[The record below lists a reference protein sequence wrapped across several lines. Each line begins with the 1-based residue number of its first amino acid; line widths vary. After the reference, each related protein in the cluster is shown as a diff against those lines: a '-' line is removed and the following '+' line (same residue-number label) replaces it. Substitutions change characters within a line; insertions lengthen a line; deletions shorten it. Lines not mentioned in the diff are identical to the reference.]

1 MVVVA
6 ERLSGQRRHQLNLQK
21 KMPDRTQRA
30 LQSIIAGVGW
40 RDAPIDALQI
50 TPSPNVL
57 PTDLPI
63 GPLAGAAI
71 GAAGLAASA
80 LRQLR
85 NGKLQRICV
94 DSRAATLAMTSATYL
109 RVNAQAVK
117 SWDPITGYYPVRDGQ
132 WVYLHGNF
140 AHLRDGL
147 LKLFDVPN
155 DPAALKKALQHWSG
169 AEVESAAGEL
179 GLCGVVVRNRASW
192 ETHPQALAT
201 TGLPLIEISKI
212 GNSPPQKLLS
222 GVRPLSSVRV
232 LDLSRVIA
240 GPMTARTLAEHG
252 ATVMQVGAPHLPS
265 IESLVIDTGFGK
277 HSCAINLETPHGVDA
292 LNRLIDKTDIFLN
305 AYRPGTLER
314 RGFSPTLLAARRP
327 GIIYVTITAFSRAGS
342 WAQRRGYDTLVAAAS
357 GLTWSGTGEP
367 ARLPCQPLDYLTGYL
382 GAFGAMLALQRRAL
396 EGGSW
401 HVQLSLE
408 RTSAWI
414 REMTDTLGRES
425 SVAAVVP
432 PASEIHDLYAET
444 QSSFG
449 LLRHLKPVVQMAE
462 TPARWDHPPVPL
474 GSHPALWPE

>member
-1 MVVVA
+1 
-6 ERLSGQRRHQLNLQK
+6 
-21 KMPDRTQRA
+21 MPDRTQRA
-30 LQSIIAGVGW
+30 LQSIIDSVGW
-40 RDAPIDALQI
+40 HDAPLDALQF

-57 PTDLPI
+57 PTALPI
-63 GPLAGAAI
+63 GPLASAAI
-71 GAAGLAASA
+71 SATGLAAA
-80 LRQLR
+80 TLWQLR
-85 NGKLQRICV
+85 SGKLQHVRV
-94 DSRAATLAMTSATYL
+94 DTRAATLAMTSATYL
-109 RVNAQAVK
+109 RVNGQPVK
-117 SWDPITGYYPVRDGQ
+117 SWDPITGYYPVRNGE

-147 LKLFDVPN
+147 LKLFNVPN
-155 DPAALKKALQHWSG
+155 DALALRAALANWSA
-169 AEVESAAGEL
+169 AEVEDAAGQL
-179 GLCGVVVRNRASW
+179 GLCGVAVRNRAKW
-192 ETHPQALAT
+192 EAHPQARAT
-201 TGLPLIEISKI
+201 ATLPLIEITRV
-212 GNSPPQKLLS
+212 GDAPARPLP
-222 GVRPLSSVRV
+222 GGTRPLSGIRV

-277 HSCAINLETPHGVDA
+277 HSCAINLDAASSVDA
-292 LNRLIDKTDIFLN
+292 MHGLIDNADVFLN

-314 RGFSPTLLAARRP
+314 RGFSPTALAARRP
-327 GIIYVTITAFSRAGS
+327 GIIYVTITAFSRAGP

-357 GLTWSGTGEP
+357 GLTWSETGDPE
-367 ARLPCQPLDYLTGYL
+367 RLPCQPLDYLTGYI

-432 PASEIHDLYAET
+432 PASEILDLYAES

-449 LLRHLKPVVQMAE
+449 LLRHLKTVVQMAE

>member
-63 GPLAGAAI
+63 GSMAGATL
-71 GAAGLAASA
+71 GATGLAAAA
-80 LRQLR
+80 LWHLR
-85 NGKLQRICV
+85 SGKLQQVGV
-94 DSRAATLAMTSATYL
+94 DLRAATLAMTSATYL
-109 RVNAQAVK
+109 RVNGKAVK
-117 SWDPITGYYPVRDGQ
+117 SWDPITGYYRVRDGQ

-147 LKLFDVPN
+147 LKLFGVPN
-155 DPAALKKALQHWSG
+155 DPAALRKALQTWS
-169 AEVESAAGEL
+169 AADIEAAAGER
-179 GLCGVVVRNRASW
+179 GLCGVAVRTRALW
-192 ETHPQALAT
+192 ETHPQSLAT
-201 TGLPLIEISKI
+201 TALPLIEITRI
-212 GNSPPQKLLS
+212 DDAPPLPLHN
-222 GVRPLSSVRV
+222 GTRPLSGIHV

-252 ATVMQVGAPHLPS
+252 ATVMQVSAPHLPS

-277 HSCAINLETPHGVDA
+277 QSCAINLDAASGVDT
-292 LNRLIDKTDIFLN
+292 LHGLIDNADVFLN

-314 RGFSPTLLAARRP
+314 RGFSPTALAQRRP
-327 GIIYVTITAFSRAGS
+327 GIIYVTITAFSRAGPWS
-342 WAQRRGYDTLVAAAS
+342 QRRGYDTLVAAAS
-357 GLTWSGTGEP
+357 GLTWSGMGDP

-382 GAFGAMLALQRRAL
+382 GACGAMLALQRRTL

-414 REMTDTLGRES
+414 REMTDTLGRDS

-432 PASEIHDLYAET
+432 PASEIHDLYVET

>member
-1 MVVVA
+1 VA
-6 ERLSGQRRHQLNLQK
+6 
-21 KMPDRTQRA
+21 DRIQQV
-30 LQSIIAGVGW
+30 LQSILDNVGW
-40 RDAPIDALQI
+40 RNAPIDALQI
-50 TPSPNVL
+50 TPSANML

-63 GPLAGAAI
+63 GSMAGATL
-71 GAAGLAASA
+71 GATGLAAA
-80 LRQLR
+80 AMWQLR
-85 NGKLQRICV
+85 NGKLQRVGV
-94 DSRAATLAMTSATYL
+94 DLRAATLAMTSATYL
-109 RVNAQAVK
+109 RVNGQAVK
-117 SWDPITGYYPVRDGQ
+117 SWDPITGYYQVRDGE

-140 AHLRDGL
+140 THLRDGL
-147 LKLFDVPN
+147 LRLFGVPN
-155 DPAALKKALQHWSG
+155 DTAALRKALQTWS
-169 AEVESAAGEL
+169 AADIEAAAGER
-179 GLCGVVVRNRASW
+179 GLCGVAVRTRASW

-201 TGLPLIEISKI
+201 TALPLIEITRI
-212 GNSPPQKLLS
+212 DDAAPHPLRNGT
-222 GVRPLSSVRV
+222 RPLSGIRV

-252 ATVMQVGAPHLPS
+252 ATVMQVGAAHLPS

-277 HSCAINLETPHGVDA
+277 HSCAINLDTASGVDA
-292 LNRLIDKTDIFLN
+292 LHGLIDNADVFLN

-314 RGFSPTLLAARRP
+314 RGFSPTALAQRRP
-327 GIIYVTITAFSRAGS
+327 GIVYVTITAFSRAGP

-357 GLTWSGTGEP
+357 GLTWSGIDDP

-432 PASEIHDLYAET
+432 PASEIQDLYAES

-449 LLRHLKPVVQMAE
+449 VLRHLKPVVQMAE
-462 TPARWDHPPVPL
+462 TPARWDQAPVPL
-474 GSHPALWPE
+474 GCNPAVWPA